1 MYKYISP
8 FSNYRKKEEI
18 PMYVGRDMTE
28 LSMIPK
34 SEWQDSELAFFHH
47 SFQQITPYLNA
58 EGQTI
63 HREIIEEIEARG
75 GLKRNEA
82 DYTHGTH
89 ISFD

>member
-1 MYKYISP
+1 MYKYIPP
-8 FSNYRKKEEI
+8 FSHYRKKEEVL
-18 PMYVGRDMTE
+18 MYVGRDMTE

-34 SEWQDSELAFFHH
+34 SEWKDSELAFFHH
-47 SFQQITPYLNA
+47 SFQQITPYLNV